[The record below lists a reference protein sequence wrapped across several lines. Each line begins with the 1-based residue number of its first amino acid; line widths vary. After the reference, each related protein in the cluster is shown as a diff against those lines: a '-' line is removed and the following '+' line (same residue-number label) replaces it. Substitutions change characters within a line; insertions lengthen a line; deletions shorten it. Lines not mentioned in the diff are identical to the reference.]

1 MQNRREFLKQAS
13 LLLAGGLV
21 APQLLTSCGGKGASS
36 AASET
41 AKNTLVF
48 NFTLYV
54 MTLMIWVSRKYW
66 KSFPKWVM

>member
-21 APQLLTSCGGKGASS
+21 APQLLSSCGGKGASS

-48 NFTLYV
+48 NSILCVTIS
-54 MTLMIWVSRKYW
+54 MI
-66 KSFPKWVM
+66 

>member
-41 AKNTLVF
+41 AKKHIGLHTQGATTLLF
-48 NFTLYV
+48 A
-54 MTLMIWVSRKYW
+54 
-66 KSFPKWVM
+66 